1 MVTDFRAIGKHY
13 TSFMFWM
20 DLLFWFPFV
29 SVILTAWP
37 ELAEGPECE
46 LEIPHCGLSVGYY
59 VGLLGFLKASGT
71 NCQGATCRDVMHTSR
86 QSRSHTRVNQNMMG
100 AFSVMGETVV
110 LHSRSCH
117 TVTSGRLGSA
127 PPCTRKL

>member
-71 NCQGATCRDVMHTSR
+71 NCQGGHMQGRYAHLTSVTFTY
-86 QSRSHTRVNQNMMG
+86 QSQSKYDG
-100 AFSVMGETVV
+100 
-110 LHSRSCH
+110 
-117 TVTSGRLGSA
+117 GSLNNR
-127 PPCTRKL
+127 CD